1 MEVTMTGIIAVTGA
15 NGFVGRALCIEA
27 VKRGMVVRGI
37 TRTPCVMPDGVVGYV
52 VGEIDGETQWE
63 HALAGCEVVIHLA
76 ARVHIMRDTSR
87 NPLAEFRRIN
97 TAGTIRLAHCAI
109 AAGVRRLVNVSSIG
123 VNGPSTEG
131 ELEFTDQDVPDPHNP
146 YSLSKWEAEQALRK
160 IQADGVLEIVTVRPP
175 LIYGPGVGGNFL
187 RLLGAVYKGI
197 PLPLGLTRNFR
208 DLLYVGNLADFL
220 LLCANHPRANGNTY
234 LVSDGTPVSTHTLL
248 RGLARALNVPSRLFP
263 VPPFLLQWAG
273 NMTGYTAEFERLL
286 SSLRVDSGKVQRE
299 LDWYPSFTLRQGLQA
314 TADWY
319 VSTFSK
325 QQQCADKNET
335 NQ

>member
-1 MEVTMTGIIAVTGA
+1 MEVNMAGVIAVTGA

-27 VKRGMVVRGI
+27 VGRGMLVRGI
-37 TRTPCVMPDGVVGYV
+37 TRAPCTLPHGVENVV
-52 VGEIDGETQWE
+52 VGEVDGETQWV

-76 ARVHIMRDTSR
+76 ARVHIMRDKSLD
-87 NPLAEFRRIN
+87 PLSEFRRIN
-97 TAGTIRLAHCAI
+97 TAGTIRLAQCAVS
-109 AAGVRRLVNVSSIG
+109 AGVRRLVNVSSIG

-131 ELEFTDQDVPDPHNP
+131 ESEFTDRDIPDPHNP
-146 YSLSKWEAEQALRK
+146 YSQSKWEAEQALRV
-160 IQADGVLEIVTVRPP
+160 IQSQGTLEVVTVRPP

-187 RLLGAVYKGI
+187 RLLGAVYRGI

-208 DLLYVGNLADFL
+208 DLLFVGNLTDFL
-220 LLCANHPRANGNTY
+220 LLCADHPRANGNTY

-299 LDWYPSFTLRQGLQA
+299 LDWYPSYSLREGLQA

-319 VSTFSK
+319 VTSLK
-325 QQQCADKNET
+325 K
-335 NQ
+335 